1 MCVPLK
7 ECSRSERRFLI
18 RFSVDLQ
25 AWEYAG
31 YLLHSATL
39 KPICFDSSRTHK
51 LHVAMD
57 IKINSNKIEERK
69 NKLKQCFDQSDFHAY
84 PKY

>member
-1 MCVPLK
+1 
-7 ECSRSERRFLI
+7 
-18 RFSVDLQ
+18 
-25 AWEYAG
+25 
-31 YLLHSATL
+31 
-39 KPICFDSSRTHK
+39 
-51 LHVAMD
+51 MD